1 MDWNTILFVA
11 RWVMITLFYFVL
23 LVLVFAVYKEAS
35 SRLPRKVGAGAES
48 PGHLRVIQPG
58 SDRRLAAGTILDLNA
73 ITSLGANRDN
83 DIVLGD
89 QYVSAHHLKLH
100 WDGMVWWLEDLNSKN
115 GTLINRQ
122 PCPANHPRAL
132 PRGAFI
138 NVGDMLLELV
148 E

>member
-1 MDWNTILFVA
+1 MDWNTILFAA

-35 SRLPRKVGAGAES
+35 SRLPRKAGKDAES
-48 PGHLRVIQPG
+48 TGHLRVIQPG
-58 SDRRLAAGTILDLNA
+58 SDRRLTAGTILDLKA

-89 QYVSAHHLKLH
+89 QYVSGHHLKLH
-100 WDGMVWWLEDLNSKN
+100 WDGAVWWLEDLNSKN

-122 PCPANHPRAL
+122 PCSAYHPQAL
-132 PRGAFI
+132 PKGAFI